1 MPRSRH
7 NRLARKEEDHGVL
20 FRSFTTG
27 RREGVCGIAVEISAH
42 FDQPSIARDPDGSSS
57 LRLGDRELEDLVAAA
72 AIEAGFDIHFD
83 LEEDALTTLRQ
94 SKVKTPEVGQE
105 PSSNTRSAQG

>member
-1 MPRSRH
+1 MASFFARSPQAVAKEYVGSRSKS
-7 NRLARKEEDHGVL
+7 RL
-20 FRSFTTG
+20 
-27 RREGVCGIAVEISAH
+27 ISTSQA
-42 FDQPSIARDPDGSSS
+42 
-57 LRLGDRELEDLVAAA
+57 LRAIRTALPHCALGDRELEDLVAAA